1 MGNTGFLSKVN
12 PRDVIILILVIGACF
27 LLYRE
32 YTSGTNKDLIK
43 RLKEEESS
51 IIKDRERIAKEL
63 DSLKKD
69 YKSMDKDKQK
79 LEQILIQD
87 DSLVKIFINQA
98 NQSKSD
104 LTKFKKEFDKM
115 EGALQPAIS
124 EFFGLKIATGLK
136 YRKNV
141 LAIKSL
147 ILALKNES
155 SSTGWSDT
163 VSNFIIDFISYS
175 MDIYCLA
182 RIFKKH
188 KIEGSYQPRESM
200 NVIIYAGFKPT
211 DIYREFFQ
219 FVGIQETYE
228 YVNPLKKSC
237 VRTIKEPRV
246 EEEESY
252 LWGVQ
257 NEDGLDDL
265 DEVKVETNPDLESFW
280 WLR

>member
-104 LTKFKKEFDKM
+104 LTKFKKEFDKINS
-115 EGALQPAIS
+115 EVDSIRNHPANRKDDELIFSLRNHLQ
-124 EFFGLKIATGLK
+124 K
-136 YRKNV
+136 R
-141 LAIKSL
+141 
-147 ILALKNES
+147 
-155 SSTGWSDT
+155 
-163 VSNFIIDFISYS
+163 
-175 MDIYCLA
+175 M
-182 RIFKKH
+182 KK
-188 KIEGSYQPRESM
+188 
-200 NVIIYAGFKPT
+200 
-211 DIYREFFQ
+211 
-219 FVGIQETYE
+219 
-228 YVNPLKKSC
+228 
-237 VRTIKEPRV
+237 
-246 EEEESY
+246 
-252 LWGVQ
+252 
-257 NEDGLDDL
+257 
-265 DEVKVETNPDLESFW
+265 
-280 WLR
+280 